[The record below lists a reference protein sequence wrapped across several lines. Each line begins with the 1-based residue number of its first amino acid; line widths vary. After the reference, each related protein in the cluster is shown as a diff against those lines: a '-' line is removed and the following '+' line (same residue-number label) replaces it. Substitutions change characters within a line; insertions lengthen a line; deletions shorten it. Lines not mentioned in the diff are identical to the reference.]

1 MKKIFFE
8 QYPMRD
14 EEIKSYL
21 ENGILVLDTNV
32 LLNLYFYTAET
43 KDKMIGVME
52 KCQERLW
59 MPYQVGWEY
68 FNNRE
73 DKIEKL
79 RGSCDAISN
88 NVKDA
93 KNRFADLLNKEYI
106 RHPYIVRKE
115 LIDLFKNSVKSVEDK
130 LDQLKKV
137 DPDYAKKDVI
147 WEKLEQLYEG
157 KVGNDYP
164 LEKLIFIYEE
174 GAQRY
179 KYKVPPGYGDLKR
192 KEERGPR
199 HVYGDLILWKMVIDY
214 SKEKNVDVVL
224 VTEEKKEDWYVKKRV
239 PRKDLA
245 KEFYDE
251 SGGHKVLIC
260 DQEEFLY
267 LTDKYLG
274 TGVGDEAIKEIKEV
288 AKEERKREERINQRR
303 VQSSALAEAWSKK
316 LDSSIVTSALTGSDL
331 WRRGLLSEQY
341 AKMAEQTYIPLS
353 SMIAESG
360 YAISPL
366 STLYDPKTGVH
377 GREMSLEDYLIPNT
391 SDANSMILPDSDRL
405 VGGQGYVNLEELI
418 GNPKVG
424 RKKK

>member
-164 LEKLIFIYEE
+164 LEKLISIYEE

-214 SKEKNVDVVL
+214 SKEKNVDMVL

-245 KEFYDE
+245 KEFYD
-251 SGGHKVLIC
+251 
-260 DQEEFLY
+260 
-267 LTDKYLG
+267 
-274 TGVGDEAIKEIKEV
+274 
-288 AKEERKREERINQRR
+288 
-303 VQSSALAEAWSKK
+303 VQYIPHE
-316 LDSSIVTSALTGSDL
+316 TGS
-331 WRRGLLSEQY
+331 RPR
-341 AKMAEQTYIPLS
+341 
-353 SMIAESG
+353 
-360 YAISPL
+360 
-366 STLYDPKTGVH
+366 VC
-377 GREMSLEDYLIPNT
+377 
-391 SDANSMILPDSDRL
+391 
-405 VGGQGYVNLEELI
+405 
-418 GNPKVG
+418 
-424 RKKK
+424 

>member
-21 ENGILVLDTNV
+21 ENGVLVLDTNV

-52 KCQERLW
+52 KCQTRLW

-88 NVKDA
+88 NIKDA
-93 KNRFADLLNKEYI
+93 KNRFTDLLNKEYI

-115 LIDLFKNSVKSVEDK
+115 LIDLFKNSIKPVEEK
-130 LDQLKKV
+130 IDQLKKL

-147 WEKLEQLYEG
+147 WEKLEKLYEG

-164 LEKLIFIYEE
+164 LKKLIAIYEE

-214 SKEKNVDVVL
+214 AKEKNADVVL

-288 AKEERKREERINQRR
+288 AKEERKREDRLNQRR
-303 VQSSALAEAWSKK
+303 VQSSALAEVWSKK

-331 WRRGLLSEQY
+331 WKRGLLSDQY
-341 AKMAEQTYIPLS
+341 AKMAE
-353 SMIAESG
+353 SG
-360 YAISPL
+360 YAVSPL
-366 STLYDPKTGVH
+366 STLYDPKTGVL
-377 GREMSLEDYLIPNT
+377 GRETSLEDYLIPNT
-391 SDANSMILPDSDRL
+391 LDAYSMIIPDTDKL
-405 VGGQGYVNLEELI
+405 VGGLGYVNVDPLI
-418 GNPKVG
+418 GNPKDD